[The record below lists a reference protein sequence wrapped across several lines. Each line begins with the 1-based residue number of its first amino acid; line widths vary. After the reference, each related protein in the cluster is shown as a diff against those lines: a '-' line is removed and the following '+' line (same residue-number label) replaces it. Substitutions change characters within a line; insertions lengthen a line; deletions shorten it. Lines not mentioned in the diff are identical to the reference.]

1 MYSTLQRL
9 DLAPAWPI
17 FPRLRSFIPLTL
29 SSPIHVPALRDPF
42 SIRSYVNILASLA
55 VSPLFLWGLIYWARP
70 SVSQKLYAYMRAAL
84 PKPTQPDKYSLEAAK
99 ETDLDEDSVP
109 GLYPESCGQFPS
121 NSVLEE
127 LARDLQYIG
136 KTFIQVYDRWMW
148 KEPPKPHR
156 MQHSETRS
164 TTRPALPHQDVLNTN
179 LRSNEEVANASPSSP
194 STSTPD
200 PTSLFSYPP
209 TRPTTPGPSVEIVTS
224 FAPASDDG
232 HTIKPLTRQPQ
243 HRITALTAYAADSM
257 ASHLSSHLTDLL
269 FLPLEALLVRSLA
282 IAFLSSPAARTE
294 AQIAVMRWNRE
305 IYPIRGWFGMELRGG
320 WRGVADYAGKMV
332 LVSGMEAGISMAIW
346 QACTGFSWWCG
357 RTYFGW
363 GKL

>member
-1 MYSTLQRL
+1 MFATLQRL
-9 DLAPAWPI
+9 DLISAWPM
-17 FPRLRSFIPLTL
+17 FPRIRSFIPLSL
-29 SSPIHVPALRDPF
+29 SSPIHMPALRDSF
-42 SIRSYVNILASLA
+42 SFRSYVNILASLA

-84 PKPTQPDKYSLEAAK
+84 PKPTEPDKYSLQAAK

-109 GLYPESCGQFPS
+109 GLYPESYSQFHS
-121 NSVLEE
+121 NGILEE

-148 KEPPKPHR
+148 KEPHR
-156 MQHSETRS
+156 IQQSETRS
-164 TTRPALPHQDVLNTN
+164 ATRPPLADLDVLNTD
-179 LRSNEEVANASPSSP
+179 LRFNEGAANASPSSP
-194 STSTPD
+194 STGTPH
-200 PTSLFSYPP
+200 PTSPFSYPP

-232 HTIKPLTRQPQ
+232 QTIKVLARQPQ

-269 FLPLEALLVRSLA
+269 FLPLEALFVRSVA
-282 IAFLSSPAARTE
+282 IAFLSSPAAGTE
-294 AQIAVMRWNRE
+294 AQIAAMRWKRE
-305 IYPIRGWFGMELRGG
+305 IFPIRGWFGMGLRGG
-320 WRGVADYAGKMV
+320 WRGVADYMGKMV
-332 LVSGMEAGISMAIW
+332 LVSGMEVGIGMAVW